1 MSESLVGNRALNLG
15 IRANFED
22 IGHALAWSRDY
33 ESYMECYE
41 VHVFA
46 INSKTSYNAI
56 MQTIQWGMNN
66 GFTVLSMRG
75 DRIES
80 VTPEPKENG
89 LVKRFRFVKRWKA
102 TLTGGDVK

>member
-15 IRANFED
+15 IRASFED

-46 INSKTSYNAI
+46 MNSKTSYNAI
-56 MQTIQWGMNN
+56 MKTIQWGMNN
-66 GFTVLSMRG
+66 GFTVLSMG
-75 DRIES
+75 GNKIES
-80 VTPEPKENG
+80 VTPEPNASG
-89 LVKRFRFVKRWKA
+89 FVKRFRFVKEWRA
-102 TLTGGDVK
+102 TLIGGDV